1 MWDVVAA
8 QLASMRAQVGAL
20 QAQVGGLQAQIDVM
34 QAIVDE
40 QLITRPDTV
49 CLHEETEDDGS
60 TLTEKRER
68 CLRCGQVLVTAA
80 V

>member
-20 QAQVGGLQAQIDVM
+20 QAQVDVM

-40 QLITRPDTV
+40 QLAVSEAATESCPHEQTEVDPD
-49 CLHEETEDDGS
+49 S

-68 CLRCGQVLVTAA
+68 CLQCGKVLITAA
-80 V
+80 A